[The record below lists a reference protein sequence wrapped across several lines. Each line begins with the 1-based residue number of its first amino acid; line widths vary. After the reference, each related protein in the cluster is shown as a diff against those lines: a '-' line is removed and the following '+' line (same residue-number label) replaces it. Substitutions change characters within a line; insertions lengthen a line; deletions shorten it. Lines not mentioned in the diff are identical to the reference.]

1 MEQFVEAIKKA
12 AVMSVERANEHHPH
26 RAKFLR
32 AEIQKHGKA
41 MCELTAAELV
51 RINQS
56 VDEKLQ

>member
-12 AVMSVERANEHHPH
+12 AVLPVEKANEHHPH
-26 RAKFLR
+26 RARFLR

-41 MCELTAAELV
+41 MHELTAAELV

>member
-1 MEQFVEAIKKA
+1 MEQFVAEIKKA
-12 AVMSVERANEHHPH
+12 ALLPVEQANEYHQH

-41 MCELTAAELV
+41 MHELTAAELV